1 MFNGQPNSLEI
12 AKSNLQFKEEMH
24 SLFTPAELEII
35 EREFEH
41 IKKVVEEYDA

>member
-12 AKSNLQFKEEMH
+12 AKSNLQFNEEMN

>member
-12 AKSNLQFKEEMH
+12 AKSNLQFIEEMH

-35 EREFEH
+35 ERDYERL
-41 IKKVVEEYDA
+41 KKVVEEYDA